1 MPAESS
7 FIYYDK
13 SMASTNLCVS
23 EKGLFQATN
32 GFIGNEQRST
42 SLLKCVINPEVE
54 SLCMFKCLQHLYFV
68 F

>member
-13 SMASTNLCVS
+13 GMTSTNLCVS

-32 GFIGNEQRST
+32 GFIGHEQRST

-54 SLCMFKCLQHLYFV
+54 SLYV
-68 F
+68 